1 MPEEPTEPTPVKDT
15 TAGSQPMRDM
25 SASVGYYVNYCTVL
39 KIVDTAVPPPASG
52 AQSDA
57 SNAKYSAYTYSKVS
71 FALIGDCRNCDI
83 NVLKS

>member
-39 KIVDTAVPPPASG
+39 KIVDTVVPPPASDSTVDSVSSSV
-52 AQSDA
+52 QSA
-57 SNAKYSAYTYSKVS
+57 HVHLSGPARYTEYN
-71 FALIGDCRNCDI
+71 F
-83 NVLKS
+83 